1 MSGKRTVGY
10 IRGSTEE
17 QELTLQGQIDQIRNY
32 IGFQRNMDGSH
43 KHELAEDLG
52 YYNSRGD
59 EEEVIPGFY
68 VDAGFSAGK
77 VEGRTAYSNLL
88 EDILLG
94 NIDYLVVTKIDRL
107 HRDVFNLLG
116 FVKEVTD
123 TIDLIFMDI
132 QVDTSTPGGK
142 LVLTMLAAVA
152 EMERGL
158 IADRTKAGLEVVKSQ
173 GRHVGR
179 PPYGFVMD
187 EENKGVLLPVD
198 EQIDVV
204 RNILDMRNYHATVKE
219 IIDALYAEGVPSPSG
234 KNRWNHPTVMTVI
247 NNWHYYASVIDEDW
261 DEDWEEE

>member
-32 IGFQRNMDGSH
+32 IGFQRNMDGSP

-52 YYNSRGD
+52 YYNSHNSD
-59 EEEVIPGFY
+59 EEVIPGFY

-158 IADRTKAGLEVVKSQ
+158 IADRTKAGLEVVKRQ

-187 EENKGVLLPVD
+187 EENKGVLLPVEAD
-198 EQIDVV
+198 IIVARDIVSMSNSGESIK
-204 RNILDMRNYHATVKE
+204 T
-219 IIDALYAEGVPSPSG
+219 IIDTLYSRGVKTPTG
-234 KNRWNHPTVMTVI
+234 KDRWNHPSVKK
-247 NNWHYYASVIDEDW
+247 VIDNSELYSG
-261 DEDWEEE
+261 

>member
-17 QELTLQGQIDQIRNY
+17 QELTLQGQVEQIRNY

-43 KHELAEDLG
+43 RHELAEDLG
-52 YYNSRGD
+52 YYNSHNVD
-59 EEEVIPGFY
+59 DEVIPGFY

-77 VEGRTAYSNLL
+77 VEGRDAYTRLL

-116 FVKEVTD
+116 FVKDVSD
-123 TIDLIFMDI
+123 TVDLIFMDI

-158 IADRTKAGLEVVKSQ
+158 IADRTKAGLEVVRRQ

-187 EENKGVLLPVD
+187 EENKGVLVPVEAD
-198 EQIDVV
+198 IAVARSIIE
-204 RNILDMRNYHATVKE
+204 MESHGSTVKE
-219 IIDALYAEGVPSPSG
+219 IIDTLCSRDIKSPTG
-234 KNRWNHPTVMTVI
+234 KNRWNHPTVQTVI
-247 NNWHYYASVIDEDW
+247 NNWSHYVE
-261 DEDWEEE
+261 

>member
-43 KHELAEDLG
+43 KHELAEGLG
-52 YYNSRGD
+52 HYNSHNS

-77 VEGRTAYSNLL
+77 IEGRLAYTCMI
-88 EDILLG
+88 EDILRG
-94 NIDYLVVTKIDRL
+94 EIDYLVVTKIDRL

-116 FVKEVTD
+116 FVKEVSD
-123 TIDLIFMDI
+123 TVDLIFMDI

-158 IADRTKAGLEVVKSQ
+158 IADRTKAGLEVVKRQ

-187 EENKGVLLPVD
+187 EENKGVLIPVEAD
-198 EQIDVV
+198 IAVARDIIQQYRSGSSVKDIIDVLAS
-204 RNILDMRNYHATVKE
+204 RGILT
-219 IIDALYAEGVPSPSG
+219 PTG
-234 KNRWNHPTVMTVI
+234 KHRWNHPSVKK
-247 NNWHYYASVIDEDW
+247 VIDNESLYS
-261 DEDWEEE
+261 

>member
-52 YYNSRGD
+52 HYNSHNS

-77 VEGRTAYSNLL
+77 IEGRTAYSNLL

-94 NIDYLVVTKIDRL
+94 DIDYLVVTKIDRL

-116 FVKEVTD
+116 FVKEVSD

-158 IADRTKAGLEVVKSQ
+158 IADRTKAGLEVVKRQ

-187 EENKGVLLPVD
+187 EENKGVLLPVEAD
-198 EQIDVV
+198 IIVARDIVSMSNSGESIK
-204 RNILDMRNYHATVKE
+204 T
-219 IIDALYAEGVPSPSG
+219 IIDTLYSRGVKTPTG
-234 KNRWNHPTVMTVI
+234 KDRWNHPSVKK
-247 NNWHYYASVIDEDW
+247 VIDNSELYSG
-261 DEDWEEE
+261 

>member
-17 QELTLQGQIDQIRNY
+17 QELTLQGQIDQITNY

-43 KHELAEDLG
+43 RHELAEDLG
-52 YYNSRGD
+52 YYNSHSD

-77 VEGRTAYSNLL
+77 VEGRTAYTRLL

-116 FVKEVTD
+116 FVKEVSD
-123 TIDLIFMDI
+123 TVDLIFMDI

-158 IADRTKAGLEVVKSQ
+158 IADRTKAGLEVVKRQ

-179 PPYGFVMD
+179 PPYGFTMD
-187 EENKGVLLPVD
+187 EENKGVLLPVEAD
-198 EQIDVV
+198 IVV
-204 RNILDMRNYHATVKE
+204 ARDMIGWNDSGETITA
-219 IIDALYAEGVPSPSG
+219 IIDILYSRGIKSPTG
-234 KNRWNHPTVMTVI
+234 KDRWNHPSVKKVIGNTVLYS
-247 NNWHYYASVIDEDW
+247 N
-261 DEDWEEE
+261 